1 MLEIRISRLG
11 DIELAGGS
19 VGTVSATHMWWH
31 WALFHLAQAEVGAAL
46 ELYDRRIRV
55 GRSLEVADMIDAAS
69 LLWRIEL
76 LYVDTG
82 ARWLEL
88 ASAWAAHIEDAYCT
102 FVDVHAMLALIG
114 ARDCKAASRLEDAL
128 LQRQALNTRYGI
140 TTSLVGLP
148 ACRALVAFG
157 RRDYARA
164 TKLLRAIPSVAR
176 KIGGSHAQRDLLYL
190 TLLEAVRRP
199 RRS

>member
-31 WALFHLAQAEVGAAL
+31 RALFHLAQAEVGAAL

-76 LYVDTG
+76 LDVDTG

-102 FVDVHAMLALIG
+102 FVDVHAMLALVG

-128 LQRQALNTRYGI
+128 LRRQALNTRYGI
-140 TTSLVGLP
+140 PP
-148 ACRALVAFG
+148 AWSGSRPAAPSSRSDGETMLG
-157 RRDYARA
+157 R
-164 TKLLRAIPSVAR
+164 PSCSA
-176 KIGGSHAQRDLLYL
+176 
-190 TLLEAVRRP
+190 P
-199 RRS
+199 FRRSRGKSAEVTLNATCCT